1 MGVFCLI
8 IPAFSAAISGKVSP
22 KNCIWSYPIFV
33 ITATSGY
40 MIFVESKH
48 PPKPTSMTAIST
60 FCVAKYSKAKPTV
73 ISKNESCWVS
83 KKCLFLVIKS
93 TTKLRETSSPLIR
106 IRSVKFFKWGDVY
119 KPTL

>member
-1 MGVFCLI
+1 
-8 IPAFSAAISGKVSP
+8 
-22 KNCIWSYPIFV
+22 
-33 ITATSGY
+33 
-40 MIFVESKH
+40 MIFVESKR

-93 TTKLRETSSPLIR
+93 TTKCLETSSPLIL
-106 IRSVKFFKWGDVY
+106 IRSVKFFK
-119 KPTL
+119 